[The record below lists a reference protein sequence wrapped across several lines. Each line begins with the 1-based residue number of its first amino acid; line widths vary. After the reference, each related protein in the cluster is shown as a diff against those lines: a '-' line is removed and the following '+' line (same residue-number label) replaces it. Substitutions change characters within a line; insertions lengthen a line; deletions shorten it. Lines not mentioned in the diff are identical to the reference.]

1 MALSAKEQEL
11 VNTIKADV
19 LNAWKFAHRFV
30 WVSLVGG
37 ILIGQAIYLAFG
49 V

>member
-1 MALSAKEQEL
+1 MALSAKEQEI
-11 VNTIKADV
+11 VNVIKADA

-30 WVSLVGG
+30 WVSLAGG
-37 ILIGQAIYLAFG
+37 IIIGQAVYFAFG